1 MKYEEMI
8 EKLFSFHPETKIK
21 LGLERIE
28 KLLERLG
35 NPQNDFKYIHVTGTN
50 GKGTVTRTVG
60 KLLTIHDLKV
70 GTYFSP
76 HLESFRERIRIDD
89 IFISEENAVSMYEI
103 VSKEA
108 DEMSKVPGMK
118 PTFFEVVT
126 AMAFLYFKLQ
136 NVDVVVSEVGMG
148 GRFDATNVVDDP
160 LCSIITIIDYDHM
173 NVLGNT
179 LSQIAFEKSGIIKE
193 HSPVIT
199 GEFKSEPLKII
210 NAKAKEMDS
219 EVRRIGKDFKYVV
232 KKIELA
238 KNAFDFIGKRW
249 NLSLET
255 RMNGLAAMNNIAI
268 SLAAFEYL
276 DEIGYVKM
284 NEDKIY
290 KTIFTIPW
298 EGRFEWL
305 PFDLT
310 VILDVAHNAPAMD
323 MLKKNLKL
331 YFSKRE
337 INAVVGILNDK
348 DYKRMIDI
356 IAPIFKR
363 IYITSPKNERAT
375 DPFAIYEWAVKNHD
389 NVGFIKNIEDATS
402 VCLKVSKTENAVA
415 VITGSFYTVGFARSF
430 LRGVRSET

>member
-8 EKLFSFHPETKIK
+8 EKLFSFHPEAKIK

-60 KLLTIHDLKV
+60 KLLTAHDLKV

-89 IFISEENAVSMYEI
+89 LFISEEDAVSMYEI

-108 DEMSKVPGMK
+108 NEMSKDPGMK
-118 PTFFEVVT
+118 PTFFEIVT
-126 AMAFLYFKLQ
+126 AMAFLYFKLK

-173 NVLGNT
+173 NILGNT

-199 GEFKSEPLKII
+199 GEFKDEPLKII
-210 NAKAKEMDS
+210 SAKAKEMDS
-219 EVRRIGKDFKYVV
+219 EIRRIGRDFKYVV
-232 KKIELA
+232 NRIELA
-238 KNAFDFIGKRW
+238 RNAFIFKGKRW

-276 DEIGYVKM
+276 DEIGYVRM

-298 EGRFEWL
+298 EGRFEWF
-305 PFDLT
+305 PSDLT

-331 YFSKRE
+331 YFPNRE
-337 INAVVGILNDK
+337 INAVIGILNDK

-356 IAPIFKR
+356 IAPVFKR

-375 DPFAIYEWAVKNHD
+375 DPFAIYDWAIKNHD
-389 NVGFIKNIEDATS
+389 NVGFIKNIEDAS
-402 VCLKVSKTENAVA
+402 AVCLNVSKREGAIA